1 MRNSYKYLNVA
12 LVALPMF
19 LGSCGVLRKYREP
32 EIARQQQESL
42 YRDAG
47 TSDTASLADLQWREV
62 FTDPHL
68 QQLIEAALQ
77 HNYDLKNAV
86 LQISQAEAALMQSR
100 WALFPTL
107 NFAPQVNH
115 SKTSRAALNLPPS
128 VNIRLRTTTIQLG
141 FSSSWELDVWGK
153 LASGRRASLAGYWQA
168 DATRKAVET
177 SLIANVAG
185 MYYTLL
191 ALDEQLEITESTI
204 GVREKTM
211 NSMKAL
217 KEAAVVTGAAVV
229 QSEANWYAAQV
240 SIPDLKQ
247 NIREIEN
254 SLSVLLGRAPQ
265 PVTRG
270 TLSSAMMKHRIA
282 AGVPVQLLTRRP
294 DVRAAEF
301 AFRKAFE
308 NTNVAKAQFYPSFTI
323 TAANAGISALA
334 HNNLLS
340 ESFFYNFIGGLTQPI
355 LSRGAIRANHKIAKA
370 QQEQAW
376 NTFQKTVLTAGQE
389 VSNALFA
396 YSAGMEKMGARNKQ
410 IDALEKAVHY
420 NMQLLE
426 YSSTTNYTDV
436 LTSEQ
441 SLLQAKLNLV
451 SDQLQQTRAIVELYR
466 ALGGGWE

>member
-1 MRNSYKYLNVA
+1 MRNSYKYLGTA
-12 LVALPMF
+12 LVALPLV
-19 LGSCGVLRKYREP
+19 LGSCGVLRKYRAP
-32 EIARQQQESL
+32 EMTGQQQEHL
-42 YRDAG
+42 YRDAAAG
-47 TSDTASLADLQWREV
+47 DTASLADLHWREV

-68 QQLIEAALQ
+68 QQLIGEALQ

-86 LQISQAEAALMQSR
+86 LQIAQAEATLMQSR

-107 NFAPQVNH
+107 NFAPQINH
-115 SKTSRAALNLPPS
+115 SKTSRAALNLPPT

-141 FSSSWELDVWGK
+141 FSSTWELDVWGK

-191 ALDEQLEITESTI
+191 ALDEQLAITESTVQI
-204 GVREKTM
+204 REKTM

-247 NIREIEN
+247 NIRETEN
-254 SLSVLLGRAPQ
+254 ALSVLLGRTPQ
-265 PVTRG
+265 PVARG
-270 TLSSAMMKHRIA
+270 KLTDAVTEHRIA

-294 DVRAAEF
+294 DVQAAEF

-323 TAANAGISALA
+323 TAANAGLSALT
-334 HNNLLS
+334 HNNLFS
-340 ESFFYNFIGGLTQPI
+340 ESIFYNFIGGLTQPI
-355 LSRGAIRANHKIAKA
+355 LNRGAIRANHRIANA

-376 NTFQKTVLTAGQE
+376 NTFQKTILTAGQE
-389 VSNALFA
+389 VSDALFA
-396 YSAGMEKMGARNKQ
+396 YSAGVNKMEARHKQ
-410 IDALEKAVHY
+410 IAALEKAVHY

-441 SLLQAKLNLV
+441 SLLQARLSLV
-451 SDQLQQTRAIVELYR
+451 SDRLQQTRAIVELYR